1 MQTRCYKRRFLF
13 YSAEETRYT
22 VCNIASDVGWGNMKI
37 LVCNVGS
44 TSLKYRLFDMGAR
57 ETTLAEGKQERVGT
71 QAGIW
76 THQNAGEPPEKQT
89 LPIPDYATGILLMQR
104 ALLEATPGSPAA
116 LASMEE
122 FDCVAFKVVHAKD
135 VTGVQLLDERVLAAM
150 AAFNTVAPSHNPPYI
165 AAIRQF
171 QQALPHTPLVGSFET
186 GFHAGMPPE
195 AYLYSIPI
203 EISRKYAIRRYGFHG
218 ASHEYV
224 STRAAQLIGRTDF
237 RLISCH
243 LGGSGSLSAVVN
255 GRSIDTNLGLSLQC
269 GIMHN
274 NRCGDIDPYLPIY
287 LMKDFGY
294 TIEQIETMLNRQ
306 SGMLGMSG
314 VSNDLRDVEQAAR
327 AGNEDAKNA
336 VESYCYNIKKQ
347 IGAYAAAMG
356 GVDAIAFAGG
366 IGENSALVRRKALAG
381 LAFLGVSLD
390 EAKNETAAP
399 DCELTGEGGR
409 ARIFVIATNEEIVVA
424 RKAKAFLESRA

>member
-1 MQTRCYKRRFLF
+1 
-13 YSAEETRYT
+13 
-22 VCNIASDVGWGNMKI
+22 MKI

-44 TSLKYRLFDMGAR
+44 TSLKYRLFDLGER

-76 THQNAGEPPEKQT
+76 THTDAGKHPVRQE
-89 LPIPDYATGILLMQR
+89 LPIPDYASGILLMQG
-104 ALLEATPGSPAA
+104 ALMKQA
-116 LASMEE
+116 LSSMEE
-122 FDCVAFKVVHAKD
+122 LDCVAFKVVHAKD

-171 QQALPHTPLVGSFET
+171 QAALPNTPLVGSFET

-203 EISRKYAIRRYGFHG
+203 EVSRRYAIRRYGFHG

-224 STRAAQLIGRTDF
+224 STRAAELMGRKDF
-237 RLISCH
+237 KLISCH
-243 LGGSGSLSAVVN
+243 LGGSGSLCAVVN
-255 GRSIDTNLGLSLQC
+255 GKSVDTNLGLSLQC

-274 NRCGDIDPYLPIY
+274 NRCGDIDPYIPIY

-294 TIEQIETMLNRQ
+294 TMDQIETMLNKQ

-314 VSNDLRDVEQAAR
+314 VSNDLRDVEQAAL

-336 VESYCYNIKKQ
+336 VESYCYQIKKQ

-356 GVDAIAFAGG
+356 GVDAVAFAGG
-366 IGENSALVRRKALAG
+366 IGENSALVRRKALEG
-381 LAFLGVSLD
+381 LDFLGVSLD
-390 EAKNETAAP
+390 EAKNEAAKP
-399 DCELTGEGGR
+399 DCELTGGNGR
-409 ARIFVIATNEEIVVA
+409 ARIFAIATNEEIVVA
-424 RKAKAFLESRA
+424 RKAKAFLERRA

>member
-1 MQTRCYKRRFLF
+1 
-13 YSAEETRYT
+13 
-22 VCNIASDVGWGNMKI
+22 MKI

-44 TSLKYRLFDMGAR
+44 TSLKYRLFDLGER
-57 ETTLAEGKQERVGT
+57 EKTLAEGKQERVGT

-76 THQNAGEPPEKQT
+76 THTDAGKPPVRQE
-89 LPIPDYATGILLMQR
+89 LPIPDYASGILLMQG
-104 ALLEATPGSPAA
+104 ALMKQA
-116 LASMEE
+116 LSSMEE
-122 FDCVAFKVVHAKD
+122 LDCVAFKVVHAKD

-171 QQALPHTPLVGSFET
+171 QAALPNTPLVGSFET

-203 EISRKYAIRRYGFHG
+203 EVSRQYAIRRYGFHG

-224 STRAAQLIGRTDF
+224 STRAAELMGRWNF
-237 RLISCH
+237 KLISCH
-243 LGGSGSLSAVVN
+243 LGGSGSLCAVVN
-255 GRSIDTNLGLSLQC
+255 GKSIDTNLGLSLQC
-269 GIMHN
+269 GVMHN
-274 NRCGDIDPYLPIY
+274 NRCGDIDPYIPIY

-294 TIEQIETMLNRQ
+294 TMDQIETMLNKQ

-314 VSNDLRDVEQAAR
+314 VSNDLRDVEQAAL

-336 VESYCYNIKKQ
+336 VESYCYQIKKQ

-356 GVDAIAFAGG
+356 GVDAVAFAGG
-366 IGENSALVRRKALAG
+366 IGENSALVRRKALEG
-381 LAFLGVSLD
+381 LGFLGVSLD
-390 EAKNETAAP
+390 EAKNEAAKP
-399 DCELTGEGGR
+399 DCELTSGNGR

-424 RKAKAFLESRA
+424 RKAKAFLERRA

>member
-1 MQTRCYKRRFLF
+1 
-13 YSAEETRYT
+13 
-22 VCNIASDVGWGNMKI
+22 MKI

-44 TSLKYRLFDMGAR
+44 TSLKYRLFDLGER
-57 ETTLAEGKQERVGT
+57 EKTLAEGKQERVGT

-76 THQNAGEPPEKQT
+76 THTDAGKPPVRQE
-89 LPIPDYATGILLMQR
+89 LPIPDYASGILLMQG
-104 ALLEATPGSPAA
+104 ALMKQA
-116 LASMEE
+116 LSSMEAL
-122 FDCVAFKVVHAKD
+122 DCVAFKVVHAKD

-171 QQALPHTPLVGSFET
+171 QAALPNTPLVGSFET

-203 EISRKYAIRRYGFHG
+203 EVSRRYAIRRYGFHG

-224 STRAAQLIGRTDF
+224 STRAAELIERKDF
-237 RLISCH
+237 KLISCH
-243 LGGSGSLSAVVN
+243 LGGSGSLCAVVN
-255 GRSIDTNLGLSLQC
+255 GKSVDTNLGLSLQC

-274 NRCGDIDPYLPIY
+274 NRCGDIDPYIPIY

-294 TIEQIETMLNRQ
+294 TMDQIETMLNKQ

-314 VSNDLRDVEQAAR
+314 VSNDLRDVEQAAL

-336 VESYCYNIKKQ
+336 VESYCYQIKKQ

-356 GVDAIAFAGG
+356 GVDAVAFAGG
-366 IGENSALVRRKALAG
+366 IGENSALVRRKALEG
-381 LAFLGVSLD
+381 LDFLGVSLD
-390 EAKNETAAP
+390 EAKNEAAKP
-399 DCELTGEGGR
+399 DCELTSGNGR

-424 RKAKAFLESRA
+424 RKAKAFLERRA

>member
-1 MQTRCYKRRFLF
+1 
-13 YSAEETRYT
+13 
-22 VCNIASDVGWGNMKI
+22 MKI

-44 TSLKYRLFDMGAR
+44 TSLKYRLFDLGQA
-57 ETTLAEGKQERVGT
+57 ENTLAEGKMERVGT
-71 QAGIW
+71 LSGVWSHQDAGM
-76 THQNAGEPPEKQT
+76 PPEKQT
-89 LPIPDYATGILLMQR
+89 LPLPDYATGIRLMQG
-104 ALLEATPGSPAA
+104 ALLRQS
-116 LASMEE
+116 LKSMESL
-122 FDCVAFKVVHAKD
+122 DCVAFKVVHAKD

-171 QQALPHTPLVGSFET
+171 QEALPNTPMIGSFET
-186 GFHAGMPPE
+186 GFHASMPPE

-224 STRAAQLIGRTDF
+224 STRTADLMGKTDF
-237 RLISCH
+237 KLISCH
-243 LGGSGSLSAVVN
+243 LGGSGSLCAVVN
-255 GRSIDTNLGLSLQC
+255 GKSIDTNLGLSLQC

-274 NRCGDIDPYLPIY
+274 NRCGDIDPYIPIY

-294 TIEQIETMLNRQ
+294 TMEQIETMLNKQ

-314 VSNDLRDVEQAAR
+314 VSNDLRDVEAAAS

-336 VESYCYNIKKQ
+336 VESYCYQIRKQ

-356 GVDAIAFAGG
+356 GVDAISFAGG
-366 IGENSALVRRKALAG
+366 IGENSALVRRRALEG
-381 LAFLGVSLD
+381 LEFLGVSLD
-390 EAKNETAAP
+390 QQRNETARP
-399 DCELTGEGGR
+399 DCELTGNGSR
-409 ARIFVIATNEEIVVA
+409 ARIFCIATNEEIVVA
-424 RKAKAFLESRA
+424 RKAKAYLESRES